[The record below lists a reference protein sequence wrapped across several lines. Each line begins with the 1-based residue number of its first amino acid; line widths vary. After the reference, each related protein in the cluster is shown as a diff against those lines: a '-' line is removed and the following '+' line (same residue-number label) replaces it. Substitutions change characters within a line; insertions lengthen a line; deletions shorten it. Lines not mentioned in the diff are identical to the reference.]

1 MLARTEK
8 AVKAFQQDHGMK
20 ANGGLTQEL
29 IDMMAEEAMN
39 RTKPETT
46 PDITPEPTET
56 AAKE

>member
-1 MLARTEK
+1 
-8 AVKAFQQDHGMK
+8 MK